1 MFGKHI
7 MGLLS
12 LFGLM
17 DRSAMY
23 SDLVEGAV
31 VSTPKRRHK
40 LPKHQMKRRRLRDIA
55 KQSRKR
61 NRK

>member
-7 MGLLS
+7 MSLLD

-17 DRSAMY
+17 DHNATY
-23 SDLVEGAV
+23 SDLVEEAAA
-31 VSTPKRRHK
+31 STPKRRHK
-40 LPKHQMKRRRLRDIA
+40 LPKYQMKRRRLRDIA
-55 KQSRKR
+55 KESRRR